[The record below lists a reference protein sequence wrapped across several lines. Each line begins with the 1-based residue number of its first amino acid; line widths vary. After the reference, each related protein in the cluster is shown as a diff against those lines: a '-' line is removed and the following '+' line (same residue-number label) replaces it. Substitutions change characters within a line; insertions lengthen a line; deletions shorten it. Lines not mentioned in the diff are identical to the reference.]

1 MIRMIMASATWWGQF
16 QHDRQ
21 WHRHRPHHPHWENDR
36 TSFSVKSSFNIWYP
50 QLRSSN
56 TQSLQMLCWSL
67 SNYSSLKTWT
77 KLHHNCSKANIRLK
91 ILTKSTSN
99 FVLVLVPKKNDDQH
113 NYDHHDYDH
122 HDYHRDQ
129 QVTMAAPNADKG
141 NWVGVK
147 TKESRRIL
155 QHTITITKCKYEY
168 KYNCKCKMIDQYKY
182 K

>member
-1 MIRMIMASATWWGQF
+1 MASATWWGQF

-21 WHRHRPHHPHWENDR
+21 WHRHRPHHPHWENELP
-36 TSFSVKSSFNIWYP
+36 FQWN
-50 QLRSSN
+50 
-56 TQSLQMLCWSL
+56 
-67 SNYSSLKTWT
+67 
-77 KLHHNCSKANIRLK
+77 HHLIFDIPSYALPIPNHYKCYVDHCQIIQAWKYEPNFTIIAQIRLK

-113 NYDHHDYDH
+113 DYDHHDYDH
-122 HDYHRDQ
+122 HDYDHQDYHREQ

-147 TKESRRIL
+147 TKESRRIV

-168 KYNCKCKMIDQYKY
+168 KYNYKCKMIGRK
-182 K
+182 